1 MTETIALTGVTGDVG
16 GKTLDLLQADGAPVR
31 AVVRRR
37 EQAECLRARGVDA
50 RVADLDDVGA
60 LTAALDGVDR
70 FLLVTPVSRRQ
81 AQQGETGV
89 RAAQRAGVA
98 RVVHVSGGDAAEHSP
113 MPWAAAAWRTDR
125 ILRASGLAWT
135 ILHPSAFMTNLLPSA
150 PAIRRGWYPHTTGR
164 GGAGWIDS
172 LDIARTAA
180 RVLTT
185 DGHDG
190 SEPVLTGPALLDAR
204 GIAADL
210 SAGLGRR
217 VRPLHLPSR
226 VYRAVVRAGG
236 VPAWQ
241 AEGLRQQFGRVLRRG
256 LDGVD
261 EMSDDVT
268 RITGRAPRSLAEWAR
283 DHRADLTGRA
293 A

>member
-1 MTETIALTGVTGDVG
+1 MTGTIAITGVTGDVG
-16 GKTLDLLQADGAPVR
+16 GKTLEMLHADGVDVR
-31 AVVRRR
+31 AVVRRPQ
-37 EQAECLRARGVDA
+37 QAEALRARGIDA
-50 RVADLDDVGA
+50 RLADLDDADA
-60 LTAALDGVDR
+60 LTEALRGADR
-70 FLLVTPVSRRQ
+70 LFLVTPVSERQ

-89 RAAQRAGVA
+89 RAAQRAGVS
-98 RVVHVSGGDAAEHSP
+98 RVVHLSGGDAAEHSP

-125 ILRASGLAWT
+125 ILRESGLAWT
-135 ILHPSAFMTNLLPSA
+135 ILHPSAFMTNLVPSA
-150 PAIRRGWYPHTTGR
+150 PAVRRGWYPHTTGSGR
-164 GGAGWIDS
+164 AGWIDTA
-172 LDIARTAA
+172 DIARTAA

-185 DGHDG
+185 DEHDG
-190 SEPVLTGPALLDAR
+190 TEPVLTGPTALDAR
-204 GIAADL
+204 GIAAEL

-261 EMSDDVT
+261 VMSDDVT
-268 RITGRAPRSLAEWAR
+268 RITGRPPRALSAWAR
-283 DHRADLTGRA
+283 DHHDDLLSRG
-293 A
+293 